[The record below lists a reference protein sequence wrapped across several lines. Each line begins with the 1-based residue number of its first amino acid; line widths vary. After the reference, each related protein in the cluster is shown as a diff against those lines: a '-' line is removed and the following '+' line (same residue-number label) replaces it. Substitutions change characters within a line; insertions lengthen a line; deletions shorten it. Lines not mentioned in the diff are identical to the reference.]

1 MVSCLSLIKELCF
14 FGEKVKKHDILI
26 RVHLIPNSVFCKQIF
41 YWYIKKCAII
51 LLQKK
56 LYFPNIVIAKV

>member
-26 RVHLIPNSVFCKQIF
+26 RVHLIPNSVFSKQIY
-41 YWYIKKCAII
+41 YWYALF
-51 LLQKK
+51 LLQKNF
-56 LYFPNIVIAKV
+56 LNIVIAKV